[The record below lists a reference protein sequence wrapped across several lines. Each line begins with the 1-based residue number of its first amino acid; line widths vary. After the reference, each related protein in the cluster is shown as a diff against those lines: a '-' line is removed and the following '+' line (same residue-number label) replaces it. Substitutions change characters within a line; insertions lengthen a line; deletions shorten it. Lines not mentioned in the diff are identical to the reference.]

1 MTINSTTRKAG
12 PFTGTGTVSAFPFG
26 FKVFQASDLLVVRLN
41 VSASVEQAL
50 VLNANY
56 SVTLNPDQNSNPGGI
71 VTLTAP
77 LAVGYTLT
85 LTSDVPDT
93 QPTDLTNQ
101 GGFYPEVINDALD
114 RATIQIQQL
123 QEETDRTITAPISTP
138 AGTDLTFPLP
148 DANKFIGWNSTATGL
163 QNLDGSTL
171 ASIVAFATAYADTFN
186 GDGVTS
192 TFALSYPPGTVRNL
206 DVSINGVTQVPVV
219 DYDIVGQALN
229 LTTPPPLGS
238 VLLAKYWQALPNSSG
253 AAQDFTLTP
262 NGYTTAIDV
271 QEGFDD
277 LGSSAGTSKV
287 GFIQAGTGAQARPA
301 QAKLRETVS
310 VKDFGA
316 VGDDVADD
324 TAAIQDALDY
334 AATVDGC
341 TVYFP
346 DGIYL
351 ISDPLLVYSNTTVM
365 MSGTVKVD
373 TMPIGGYETV
383 FITDPVSPADNIQ
396 FINPQIDANNVVPTS
411 GIMVRYGATNVRV
424 QGGYIRNCANSSL
437 IPGGRAF
444 NIEGGTGTQNITISG
459 TNITGCWN
467 GVSLAGGAAQANSNV
482 SITNLTISD
491 CQVAVSLFGN
501 TSGYPHTGEFMQA
514 VFSNIAIRNCGHL
527 TTFTTQAGVIVSDRG
542 SNVSFSDIYVF
553 NDAAYGAV
561 GSLWRGDANNISM
574 NNVTMDG
581 DLTSAL
587 FDFSSYAESNSYPLA
602 ANSSLNSRFM
612 NVKHNGTIP
621 DIIALPI
628 IGASYL
634 TNCQFDVITDDVTS
648 GAPGTA
654 NTANKTTCR
663 LKAYNKT
670 ENAFIEGF
678 LSDIGSLT
686 FAEATDTLYPAD
698 NFAARA
704 WGLFDGTTG
713 TMSRS
718 FNATSVRNSAGD
730 YTVSF
735 GNTSPVVSYV
745 VVASVAAATGS
756 DQVLSIQNKTQNDF
770 DIFTFSGGVATDM
783 PSINFVVYF

>member
-1 MTINSTTRKAG
+1 MSVTPSPIGGFAAQFFDNNGVILSGGKIYTYAAGTTTPQATYTSASGTTPHANPIILDSAGRVPGGEIWLTDGLVYKFVIETATGSLLGTYDNITGVNSNFVNYTAQEEVITATAGQTVFNLSTINYTPATNSLSVYIDGVNQYVGDSYLETDSNTVTFTSGVHVGGEVKFTTTVQTTTGAMDASAVSYEP
-12 PFTGTGTVSAFPFG
+12 PFTGGVIT
-26 FKVFQASDLLVVRLN
+26 N
-41 VSASVEQAL
+41 VE
-50 VLNANY
+50 NK
-56 SVTLNPDQNSNPGGI
+56 
-71 VTLTAP
+71 
-77 LAVGYTLT
+77 LAQY
-85 LTSDVPDT
+85 
-93 QPTDLTNQ
+93 
-101 GGFYPEVINDALD
+101 
-114 RATIQIQQL
+114 
-123 QEETDRTITAPISTP
+123 
-138 AGTDLTFPLP
+138 
-148 DANKFIGWNSTATGL
+148 
-163 QNLDGSTL
+163 
-171 ASIVAFATAYADTFN
+171 
-186 GDGVTS
+186 
-192 TFALSYPPGTVRNL
+192 
-206 DVSINGVTQVPVV
+206 
-219 DYDIVGQALN
+219 
-229 LTTPPPLGS
+229 
-238 VLLAKYWQALPNSSG
+238 
-253 AAQDFTLTP
+253 
-262 NGYTTAIDV
+262 
-271 QEGFDD
+271 
-277 LGSSAGTSKV
+277 
-287 GFIQAGTGAQARPA
+287 
-301 QAKLRETVS
+301 VS

-316 VGDDVADD
+316 VGNNIAND
-324 TAAIQDALDY
+324 TAEIQAALDY
-334 AATVDGC
+334 ADTVNGC

-346 DGIYL
+346 EGTYL
-351 ISDPLLVYSNTTVM
+351 ISGPLIVYSNTTIIM
-365 MSGTVKVD
+365 GGTVKVAS
-373 TMPIGGYETV
+373 MPIGGYETV

-424 QGGYIRNCANSSL
+424 QGGYIRNCANSAAL
-437 IPGGRAF
+437 PGGRAF
-444 NIEGGTGTQNITISG
+444 NIEGGTGTQNVTISG
-459 TNITGCWN
+459 TNITDCWN

-482 SITNLTISD
+482 SVTNLTISD
-491 CQVAVSLFGN
+491 CQVAISLFGN

-553 NDAAYGAV
+553 NDSAYGAV

-581 DLTSAL
+581 DLTAAL
-587 FDFSSYAESNSYPLA
+587 FDFSSYAESNSYPLS
-602 ANSSLNSRFM
+602 ANSSLNSRFL

-678 LSDIGSLT
+678 LSDIGSIT

-713 TMSRS
+713 TMARS

-735 GNTSPVVSYV
+735 GNTAPVVSYV
-745 VVASVAAATGS
+745 VVASAATATGS
-756 DQVLSIQNKTQNDF
+756 NQVLSIQNKTQNDF

-783 PSINFVVYF
+783 PSINFVVYY

>member
-1 MTINSTTRKAG
+1 MALTQVTGPYPIFTDLDGSPLDDGYLYIGAINDDPEQNPIQVFFDANLTIPATQPIRTNNGYAYRNGTPALLY
-12 PFTGTGTVSAFPFG
+12 TGGEFSITIRNKRNEFVLYSPIGYG
-26 FKVFQASDLLVVRLN
+26 FDPAA
-41 VSASVEQAL
+41 VSASV
-50 VLNANY
+50 VK
-56 SVTLNPDQNSNPGGI
+56 
-71 VTLTAP
+71 
-77 LAVGYTLT
+77 
-85 LTSDVPDT
+85 
-93 QPTDLTNQ
+93 
-101 GGFYPEVINDALD
+101 ND
-114 RATIQIQQL
+114 
-123 QEETDRTITAPISTP
+123 
-138 AGTDLTFPLP
+138 
-148 DANKFIGWNSTATGL
+148 FI
-163 QNLDGSTL
+163 
-171 ASIVAFATAYADTFN
+171 
-186 GDGVTS
+186 GDGVTVAFVLSASPS
-192 TFALSYPPGTVRNL
+192 TILATNIF
-206 DVSINGVTQVPVV
+206 INGVYQEKDSYTLSGNTITFTV
-219 DYDIVGQALN
+219 A
-229 LTTPPPLGS
+229 PPLSSSIEILTNETG
-238 VLLAKYWQALPNSSG
+238 VINSGNANDISY
-253 AAQDFTLTP
+253 TLTAA
-262 NGYTTAIDV
+262 GATLQSV
-271 QEGFDD
+271 Q
-277 LGSSAGTSKV
+277 T
-287 GFIQAGTGAQARPA
+287 
-301 QAKLRETVS
+301 KLEQYIS

-324 TAAIQDALDY
+324 TAEIQAALDY

-351 ISDPLLVYSNTTVM
+351 ISDPLIVYSNTTIT

-373 TMPIGGYETV
+373 SMPLGGYETV
-383 FITDPVSPADNIQ
+383 FVTDPVSPADNIQ
-396 FINPQIDANNVVPTS
+396 FINPQIDANNVSPAS
-411 GIMVRYGATNVRV
+411 GIMIRYGATNVRV
-424 QGGYIRNCANSSL
+424 SGGYIRDCVNDSVNL
-437 IPGGRAF
+437 GGRAF
-444 NIEGGTGTQNITISG
+444 NIEGGTGTQNVTING

-467 GVSLAGGAAQANSNV
+467 GVSVAGGAAQANSNV

-491 CQVAVSLFGN
+491 CQVAISLFGN

-553 NDAAYGAV
+553 NDSTYGAV

-581 DLTSAL
+581 DLTAAL
-587 FDFSSYAESNSYPLA
+587 FDFSSYAESNAYPLA

-678 LSDIGSLT
+678 LSDIGSIT

-713 TMSRS
+713 TMARS
-718 FNATSVRNSAGD
+718 FNTTSVRNSAGN

-735 GNTSPVVSYV
+735 DNTAPVVSYV
-745 VVASVAAATGS
+745 VVASAATATGS

-770 DIFTFSGGVATDM
+770 DIFTYSGGVATDM
-783 PSINFVVYF
+783 PSINFVVYY